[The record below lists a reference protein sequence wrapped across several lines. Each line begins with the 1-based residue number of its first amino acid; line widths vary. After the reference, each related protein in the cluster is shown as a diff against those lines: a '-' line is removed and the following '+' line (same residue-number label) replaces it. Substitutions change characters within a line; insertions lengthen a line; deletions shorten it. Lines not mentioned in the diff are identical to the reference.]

1 MLQSPAAMPPDDE
14 LGMTLIELMIVV
26 AIVGILASVAV
37 YMFSKSTAKARAS
50 EVPAVFAEFRIKQ
63 EQFHMEN
70 GTYHSTGDE
79 GTPGDYWPVT
89 PADPSS
95 GGNPVAP
102 LPATWQALRMTL
114 DKSALYCSYI
124 TVGQTANA
132 GPGSIATTYGFTA
145 VPVNYFYSI
154 ANCDL
159 DGEPAVDSQYFSIS
173 TTDGLLVENE
183 GR

>member
-1 MLQSPAAMPPDDE
+1 MAPPDQH
-14 LGMTLIELMIVV
+14 GMTLIELMIVV
-26 AIVGILASVAV
+26 AIVGILATVAV
-37 YMFSKSTAKARAS
+37 FMFTKSTAKARAS

-70 GTYHSTGDE
+70 GVYQSTGDE
-79 GTPGDYWPVT
+79 GTPGDYWPVS
-89 PADPSS
+89 PATPSS
-95 GGNPVAP
+95 GGNAIDP

-132 GPGSIATTYGFTA
+132 GPGAIASSYGFTA
-145 VPVNYFYSI
+145 APVNYFYSI

-159 DGEPAVDSQYFSIS
+159 DGKSAVNSQYFSIS
-173 TTDGLLVENE
+173 TTDGLLVDNE